1 MRRRRAHLT
10 NAGFTMIELV
20 TVMILIGIL
29 AAVAIP
35 RMDTISFGERG
46 FRDGVLGAISHARR
60 VAVASRRFVCVTVTA
75 GTGSGATVAVTR
87 DLGTDPETAAG
98 VSCTQTVALPGSAS
112 GCASN
117 AVCAPGGVTL
127 GGTPSIII
135 FDPLGRSISTTPG
148 TTTSATVTIS
158 NQTSVTVAAETGYVQ

>member
-1 MRRRRAHLT
+1 
-10 NAGFTMIELV
+10 MIELV

-127 GGTPSIII
+127 GGPASIK
-135 FDPLGRSISTTPG
+135 FDPLGRSISTPG